1 MRSKGKVLFAGAAL
15 TSAVAVVAS
24 NASAASIAS
33 GSIWEVTTAIAQN
46 ATPAN
51 VPLTPPTVTFTA
63 PSNPLS
69 FNSNNAVNGYT
80 IGGFLATGG
89 GTILTGASHSGDSL
103 DSTLFNFTGTVSVTT
118 GEMFTAG
125 HDDGLTLIIGGV
137 TVINAPG
144 PTGFVNTTET
154 YTGPSGN
161 EPFQLVYGECCGA
174 PAVLNVSLP
183 LVGAVPGPVAGAGL
197 PGLIAA
203 CGGLLGWWRRKRTG
217 SGSLA
222 AA

>member
-33 GSIWEVTTAIAQN
+33 GSIWEVTTAIAMN

-51 VPLTPPTVTFTA
+51 VPLTTPTVTFTA

-69 FNSNNAVNGYT
+69 FDSRLAGNGYT

-118 GEMFTAG
+118 GETFLVE

-137 TVINAPG
+137 TVISAPG
-144 PTGFVNTTET
+144 PTSPTPTTGT

-161 EPFQLVYGECCGA
+161 EPFQLVYGECCGP
-174 PAVLNVSLP
+174 PAVLDVALP
-183 LVGAVPGPVAGAGL
+183 LNAVPGPIAGAGL
-197 PGLIAA
+197 PGLIFAS
-203 CGGLLGWWRRKRTG
+203 GGLLGWWRRRKLKTQG
-217 SGSLA
+217 
-222 AA
+222 